1 MMKIFSQSPPC
12 MIMEKD
18 GAIKLCNESF
28 ETLVNETL
36 KIRNVPKDFYKF
48 IQADEKAS
56 EKFTNIMKL
65 K

>member
-1 MMKIFSQSPPC
+1 

-65 K
+65 R